1 MWIYTYP
8 DPAPPAATGSV
19 VTIGNFDGVHLGHQ
33 AVLATARTQAD
44 MLGVPLVALT
54 FEPHPRAVLRPEEAP
69 VRLTHFARKAELLG
83 TYGADGVYVIDFTKD
98 YARTSPQD
106 FITETL
112 IGALKVKCVVVGN
125 DFSFGR
131 DRSAGLALLREL
143 APRYGYTVEEV
154 PPFIVNGDVCS
165 SSRIRSLLAEGK
177 TSPAEALLGH
187 QSLDFTA

>member
-1 MWIYTYP
+1 MWIHTYP
-8 DPAPPAATGSV
+8 DTAPPAATGSV

-33 AVLATARTQAD
+33 AVLATARMQAD

-54 FEPHPRAVLRPEEAP
+54 FEPHPRAVLRPEDAP
-69 VRLTHFARKAELLG
+69 VRLTSFARKAELLG
-83 TYGADGVYVIDFTKD
+83 SYGADGVYVIDFTKE

-112 IGALKVKCVVVGN
+112 IGALKAKCVVVGN

-131 DRSAGLALLREL
+131 DRSAGLTLLREL

-154 PPFIVNGDVCS
+154 APFIVNGDVCS
-165 SSRIRSLLAEGK
+165 SSRIRNLLADGK
-177 TSPAEALLGH
+177 TSAAEALLGH
-187 QSLDFTA
+187 QSLDFKA